1 VTPAPARADLP
12 ATTTLSNTGDV
23 EHRRPATLAGGAG
36 APADRAREESDERQ
50 APARPPAAA
59 EAAGQLA
66 RDQAQPGLRA
76 AAPPSPVASNVSPG
90 VSNGMVAPSAQA
102 GFVMRRSLSTTWPVI
117 EAKPARDLLGTDPVV
132 IPGYGVRTLR
142 RNPGAPE
149 ILVEQAIKQD
159 APMVIVDGRMIDSVV
174 AKTRANERLA
184 RFIGGLRIE
193 ISGPLPMDSLSK
205 LLELIKP

>member
-1 VTPAPARADLP
+1 M
-12 ATTTLSNTGDV
+12 
-23 EHRRPATLAGGAG
+23 
-36 APADRAREESDERQ
+36 
-50 APARPPAAA
+50 
-59 EAAGQLA
+59 
-66 RDQAQPGLRA
+66 RA
-76 AAPPSPVASNVSPG
+76 AAPPSPVVSNVSPG
-90 VSNGMVAPSAQA
+90 ASNDIVVAQSARGQIT
-102 GFVMRRSLSTTWPVI
+102 RRSLSTAWPVI

-149 ILVEQAIKQD
+149 VLVEQEISHGVVVSLFEQPFKQD
-159 APMVIVDGRMIDSVV
+159 APMLIVDGRMIDSVA
-174 AKTRANERLA
+174 AKTSANERLA